1 MWAKFRKMA
10 LAVIAAATVSPASA
24 QFVLTPDGFVN
35 SVDGSG
41 SYVIECPGVSCER
54 LYRALRYCAESYL
67 SGPFTYF
74 SEMEPEAFTVNA
86 KMPKGLLVGYK
97 SLFGG
102 KVYDISFRIRFDV
115 RDGAVSMFVPE
126 VKSMQFGIF
135 KTKYSDVDLDVEAD
149 FGFDSKSVSVEM
161 PQQVV
166 SVERLYVSAQYCP
179 VGGNPYPNNA
189 YSSVIFNR
197 KGTVSNSAAKEALEY
212 YFNTLAGTFR
222 ECLLHEVAKS
232 NISVIDNILENGT
245 SEE

>member
-10 LAVIAAATVSPASA
+10 LTVIAAATVLPASA

-35 SVDGSG
+35 SSDGSG
-41 SYVIECPGVSCER
+41 SYVIECPGVSGKK

-86 KMPKGLLVGYK
+86 KMPKGLLVSYK
-97 SLFGG
+97 SFLGG

-115 RDGAVSMFVPE
+115 MDEAVSMFAPE

-135 KTKYSDVDLDVEAD
+135 KETYSDVDLNVEAE
-149 FGFDSKSVSVEM
+149 FGVDSKSISVEM
-161 PQQVV
+161 PQQVI
-166 SVERLYVSAQYCP
+166 SVERLYVSARYCP
-179 VGGNPYPNNA
+179 VGGNPYPNTTS
-189 YSSVIFNR
+189 SSVIFNR
-197 KGTVSNSAAKEALEY
+197 KGAVTNGAAKKALEN

-222 ECLLHEVAKS
+222 ECLIHEVTKS
-232 NISVIDNILENGT
+232 NSSVIDNILENGT